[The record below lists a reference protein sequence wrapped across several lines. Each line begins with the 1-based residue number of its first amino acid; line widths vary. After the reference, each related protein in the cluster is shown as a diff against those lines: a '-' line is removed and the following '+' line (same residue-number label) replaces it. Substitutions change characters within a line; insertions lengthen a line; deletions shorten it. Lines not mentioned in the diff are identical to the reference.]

1 MARGAHRGATF
12 IGTAAGMSDIYAS
25 LSALIAEELGIPI
38 PKLRPETELD
48 QIPGWDSATF
58 AGVLLGIE
66 TSFGVTA
73 TRQQISNVRYG
84 ADLAALCA
92 KDAAVP

>member
-1 MARGAHRGATF
+1 
-12 IGTAAGMSDIYAS
+12 MSDIYTS
-25 LSALIAEELGIPI
+25 LSDLIAEELGIPI
-38 PKLRPETELD
+38 PPLTPATELD

-73 TRQQISNVRYG
+73 SRQQISHIRYG

-92 KDAAVP
+92 ADGAAAP